1 MNGPRHVSFVLLTEE
16 GLQGLPALARAVFG
30 DAWLS
35 SYQIGFGPP
44 LVGSPLGHALRAAPS
59 ALDRLAMAIE
69 GGLVDAGA
77 AGTFAREQRRRLVRQ
92 QGPLEAEALDTASE
106 QVFDLSLR
114 LFSPAHA
121 TPEVAEQMRV
131 HGVTKEDV
139 PAETPPEALAGRLRL
154 HLHDPR
160 GARLLD
166 VPVVAA
172 AVEDAE
178 TAAAAELR
186 APGGSRAIF
195 QRWLVA
201 LESRAPELRVVDLG
215 EPTSHAR
222 VRRRTN

>member
-16 GLQGLPALARAVFG
+16 GLQGLPTLTRVVLG

-35 SYQIGFGPP
+35 GHQIGFGPP
-44 LVGSPLGHALRAAPS
+44 LVGSPLGQDIRAAPS
-59 ALDRLAMAIE
+59 ALDKLAQAIE
-69 GGLVDAGA
+69 GALMDVDAA
-77 AGTFAREQRRRLVRQ
+77 RAFAREQRRRLVRQ
-92 QGPLEAEALDTASE
+92 LGPLEAEALDAASE

-114 LFSPAHA
+114 LFSPARA
-121 TPEVAEQMRV
+121 TPEVAEQMRA
-131 HGVTKEDV
+131 HGVTEGEV
-139 PAETPPEALAGRLRL
+139 PPGTPPEALTGRLRL

-178 TAAAAELR
+178 TAAAVELR

-195 QRWLVA
+195 QRWLVD
-201 LESRAPELRVVDLG
+201 LESRAPDLRVVDLG

-222 VRRRTN
+222 VRRSN